1 MAFDESI
8 SGYSLLDC
16 TLRVPE
22 FSLGTFDM
30 IDLSIHRFSY

>member
-16 TLRVPE
+16 TSRVPE
-22 FSLGTFDM
+22 FSLRTFDM
-30 IDLSIHRFSY
+30 IDCIGRLS